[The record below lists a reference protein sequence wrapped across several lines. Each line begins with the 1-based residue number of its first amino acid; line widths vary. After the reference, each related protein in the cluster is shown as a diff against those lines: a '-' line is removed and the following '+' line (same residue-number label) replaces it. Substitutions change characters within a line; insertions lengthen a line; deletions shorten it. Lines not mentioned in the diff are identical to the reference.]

1 MHPKP
6 MTGINLCEG
15 VLIQIQFQRPNA
27 ASTGDPLRQTWQI
40 ISQNTIR
47 PATTNRSAT
56 TSWRIVVSHTMH
68 PKPMTGINLCESVLI
83 QIQFQRP
90 NAGRRAN
97 FHVIEMTRYD
107 RYRWAPGATET
118 VDGRAIT
125 PAGPNSHSKRHS
137 HVK

>member
-6 MTGINLCEG
+6 MTVINLCEG
-15 VLIQIQFQRPNA
+15 VLIRIQFQR
-27 ASTGDPLRQTWQI
+27 S
-40 ISQNTIR
+40 
-47 PATTNRSAT
+47 
-56 TSWRIVVSHTMH
+56 
-68 PKPMTGINLCESVLI
+68 
-83 QIQFQRP
+83 

-107 RYRWAPGATET
+107 RYRWAPGAPGQL
-118 VDGRAIT
+118 DRCPLRARRARRAIT